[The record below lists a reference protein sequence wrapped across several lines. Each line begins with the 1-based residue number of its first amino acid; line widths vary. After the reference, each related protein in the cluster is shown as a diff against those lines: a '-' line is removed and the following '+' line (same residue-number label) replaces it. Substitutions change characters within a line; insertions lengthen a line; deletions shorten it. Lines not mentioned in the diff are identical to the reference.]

1 MSSENADIV
10 VGVIAI
16 ESMSDQGLDRGT
28 DVECDA
34 TLGEFLTQLAGDG
47 FGTQEA
53 LETSG
58 LGCLLA
64 ASDRFGGPAR
74 LSARLEN
81 LAVELDLAVAQV
93 RRKIA
98 AALQSAA

>member
-1 MSSENADIV
+1 MSSANVDFV
-10 VGVIAI
+10 VGMIAI
-16 ESMSDQGLDRGT
+16 ESTSDPGPDRGAL
-28 DVECDA
+28 VECDA
-34 TLGEFLTQLAGDG
+34 TLDEFLIHLASDRVGVR
-47 FGTQEA
+47 EA
-53 LETSG
+53 VETSG
-58 LGCLLA
+58 RLT

-81 LAVELDLAVAQV
+81 LAAELELAVAQV